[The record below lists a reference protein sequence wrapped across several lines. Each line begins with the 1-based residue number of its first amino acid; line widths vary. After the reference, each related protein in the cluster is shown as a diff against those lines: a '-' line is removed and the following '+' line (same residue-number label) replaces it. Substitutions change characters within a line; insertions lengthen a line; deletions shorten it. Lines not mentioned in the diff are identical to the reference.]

1 MMMKQEIAAI
11 VILLLLLFG
20 SLVNIRY
27 LDSVTEEML
36 SLADE
41 AMDFARAG
49 DLASAVEKAEAA
61 ANYWAGLDGYTHIF
75 IRHPEI
81 DATTDAFCELL
92 GELYAGDVDEA
103 LGAHLKLRERLLSMA
118 RMEHITFGSVF

>member
-1 MMMKQEIAAI
+1 MMMKQEISSI
-11 VILLLLLFG
+11 VILLLLLVG

-41 AMDFARAG
+41 AMDFAHAG
-49 DLASAVEKAEAA
+49 DFSAAVQKAENA
-61 ANYWAGLDGYTHIF
+61 ANYWAELDGYTHIF

-81 DATTDAFCELL
+81 DATTDALCDLL
-92 GELYAGDVDEA
+92 GELYAGNVYEA
-103 LGAHLKLRERLLSMA
+103 QGAHRKLREHLLSLSGI
-118 RMEHITFGSVF
+118 EHITLGSVF

>member
-1 MMMKQEIAAI
+1 MMKQEIAAI

-27 LDSVTEEML
+27 LDGITEEML
-36 SLADE
+36 SIADE
-41 AMDFARAG
+41 AMDFARSG

-75 IRHPEI
+75 IRHTEI

-103 LGAHLKLRERLLSMA
+103 QGAHLKLRERLLSMA

>member
-1 MMMKQEIAAI
+1 MKQEIAAI

-27 LDSVTEEML
+27 LDSDTEEMC
-36 SLADE
+36 SLMDE

-61 ANYWAGLDGYTHIF
+61 ANYWAELDGYTHIF

-103 LGAHLKLRERLLSMA
+103 QGAHLKLRERLLSMA